1 MAEPRS
7 MPIVITVTPD
17 VAAIIDRLTTV
28 LADIATAL
36 AAPEAPMSYTEAL
49 AANGGLLNPPGSDRC
64 DHRWRTFAGPA
75 DLYGCCVRCAQ
86 RCLTCS
92 GGLNRETTGL
102 VCQTCGT
109 DYGTPRG

>member
-1 MAEPRS
+1 MAEPHN

-17 VAAIIDRLTTV
+17 FAAIIDRLTTV

-49 AANGGLLNPPGSDRC
+49 AANGGLLNPPGSDQC